1 VPSISSLISRAAHLY
16 ASATAVDDGRR
27 AITFTEV
34 DRRSTR
40 LANRMSAVCPPGA
53 RVAVLAKNR
62 AELVEIDF
70 AIAKLG
76 AIRVPVNTRL
86 TDDEIGYVLADSGA
100 SLLVTEDEYAERAYA
115 WTIELETLQAA
126 VIIDSTA
133 PGMTDYETY
142 LAEGSPNQLPGVDD
156 PAAGSFILYTSG
168 TTGRPKGAL
177 STVGGR
183 IAATSAMLRDELVVP
198 VGGGMVHCGS
208 MAHGS
213 GSKVLA
219 YFIRGARNMP
229 LARWDPEALLALA
242 AGKGAT
248 GTFLVP
254 TMLTALAEAAST
266 QRWDYSS
273 LCSISYGGAPISRG
287 QLEVASA
294 QFPGALVQVYG
305 SCEAPHPVLTLS
317 RADHA
322 SGAAHINGITSV
334 GRETLECDVRLVD
347 ERGADVA
354 PGDSGEMWIKGRCVM
369 AGYWDKPE
377 ATGAVLT
384 DGWYHSGDV
393 ARRDETGYFYI
404 VDRLRDMIITGG
416 LNVYPAEVERA
427 LHEHPAVAEVA
438 VVGIPNDKWGEEVKA
453 FVVARPGEPVSEAAL
468 IEHCRVSLAGYK
480 KPRSVQF
487 VGTLP
492 RGSTGK
498 ILKRQLRDQYWH
510 DRQRNV

>member
-1 VPSISSLISRAAHLY
+1 MPSISSLISRAAHLH
-16 ASATAVDDGRR
+16 ASATAVDDGSRTL
-27 AITFTEV
+27 TFAEV

-40 LANRMSAVCPPGA
+40 LANRMSAVCPPGG

-62 AELVEIDF
+62 TELVEIDF

-86 TDDEIGYVLADSGA
+86 TDNEIGYVLADSGA
-100 SLLVTEDEYAERAYA
+100 SLLITEDEYSERADA
-115 WTIELETLQAA
+115 WTSELDTLQAA

-133 PGMTDYETY
+133 AGITDYETY
-142 LAEGSPNQLPGVDD
+142 LAEGCPSPIPGLDD

-183 IAATSAMLRDELVVP
+183 IAATSAMLRDELVVSA
-198 VGGGMVHCGS
+198 GGGMVHCGS

-219 YFIRGARNMP
+219 YFMRGARNMP

-266 QRWDYSS
+266 QRWDHSS
-273 LCSISYGGAPISRG
+273 LCSISYGGAPITRS
-287 QLEVASA
+287 QLEAASA
-294 QFPGALVQVYG
+294 QFPGSLIQVYG

-317 RADHA
+317 PGDHA
-322 SGAAHINGITSV
+322 SGAAHSDGIISV
-334 GRETLECDVRLVD
+334 GRETLECEVRLVD
-347 ERGADVA
+347 EQGGDVA
-354 PGDSGEMWIKGRCVM
+354 PGESGEMWIKGRCVM

-377 ATGAVLT
+377 ATAAVLT

-393 ARRDETGYFYI
+393 ARRDATGYFYI

-438 VVGIPNDKWGEEVKA
+438 VVGVPNDEWGEEVKA
-453 FVVARPGEPVSEAAL
+453 FVVAKAGETVSEAAL

-480 KPRSVQF
+480 KPRSVEF
-487 VGTLP
+487 VRSLP

-510 DRQRNV
+510 DRPRSV